1 MPSRHVQKE
10 NFDHVC
16 DIVLNRDDSSDWKKA
31 VMAGGA
37 TDIGSLLSLTEEQTK
52 SLTDTDNNPLS
63 HNDRNLSHI
72 FAAYVTWRNLSDDP
86 INNNWRGISRDMFEH
101 FRITEFLNMC
111 GPAPMYAQ
119 TRRPRSPYTP
129 RTSYTPVDNFKRGIK
144 RDPTYFPTLKDER
157 YNDTWHRSFAAQ
169 ARAQDVHNVLDPN
182 YKPST
187 TEAKD
192 LFLEQQKYVYA
203 VFEAKLQTDMGKK
216 FVRDHESDFDAQEI
230 YRKLVAHHT
239 KSTKASMDSANLLSY
254 ITSARLGDGE
264 WKGSTCGFIV
274 HWQDN
279 VRKYE
284 KQVPDTDH
292 FSDGQKRTMLQ
303 NAVAKIRDLRAVKE
317 AADMERTRTG
327 KELTYDEY
335 VTLLLSNATSYDE
348 QFKDKVR
355 SKRTV
360 YFHDFHQDDD
370 DGAQF
375 DHDYDDNDLYDVDT
389 PIDVIQANTH
399 NMSTNNRTDRVRMP
413 RERWMQLTPEQRQL
427 WDKLND
433 KAKAIIL
440 GISSSG
446 TKPTGSSPPKKDPP
460 RRDIN
465 LHEMSA
471 LDFLQIFAAETEGD
485 TPTDSNE
492 EEFFDANDVPEEPN
506 DTQILI
512 NAAKTGKRLD
522 PADIRRVMSTTSTRY
537 KGGLGGTGKDPGKK
551 REANTAQVT
560 YKVTTSAQSPTHSLI
575 DRGANGGIAGTDVR
589 VIFKTQRL
597 VDVQGIDNHQMCDV
611 GIGTVGGVVQTQKG
625 PVIAIFHQYALH
637 GKGTSIHS
645 CAQME
650 AYKLD
655 VNDKSIHAG
664 GYQRIKTPDG
674 YTIPLA
680 IRNGLA
686 RLKLRPYTDKE
697 WDDLPHVFMTGE
709 TQWDPSVLDHDP
721 EEHMDWEQ
729 DLADLEANPHT
740 NLFDQFGNYRQRV
753 TVQYASYL
761 QHTTD
766 DELEDY
772 IDRCVFHAHSAA
784 LERETK
790 ADDDPEPFFFNAFQ
804 HEQADSDEPG
814 EIHSDDIEENQDARK
829 VNTKAPD
836 YEKLRPM
843 FGWMSPSIIQRTF
856 EMTTQLARI
865 PMGTW
870 LKKAFQSPNPALNV
884 FRRNEPV
891 ATDVFYSDVPAI
903 DNGSTACSIFVGT
916 RSMVTDAYGIKSDK
930 EFVNTLEDNI
940 RQRGA
945 MNKLV
950 SDRAQVNIGQKALD
964 ILRALFI
971 GSWQSEPHQQHQ
983 NPAERRIQTVKHT
996 ANTIMDRTGAP
1007 AFTWLLCII
1016 YVCFLLNRT
1025 YCPETKQV
1033 PLNFLLGTTV
1043 DISMILRFHFWQK
1056 VYYAKHENGFP
1067 SESKEGV
1074 GRIVGISE
1082 NVGNALTWMVLTD
1095 ETQKVIYRSQVRPFD
1110 ASNTNLRAE
1119 SMLGGEE
1126 GPPKNSDPII
1136 KSRGDSVLDGN
1147 SKHDSEGN
1155 SLEEAEDIPV
1165 TTSAPVFDPEDLV
1178 GRTVLLDEQPDGQ
1191 RFRARIVKLVDDHE
1205 SKLEENPT
1213 RLKFLCSINDGKAE
1227 ELITYTK
1234 MLDYIARDQESDVVW
1249 KFRRIVSHQ
1258 GPMSKHDKM
1267 YMGSRWNIQIEWEN
1281 GEITTEPLNT
1291 IAADDPVTC
1300 AIYAKEKGLLH
1311 LEGWKRFKGI
1321 ARRQKKFERM
1331 VNQAK
1336 LRSYNTAP
1344 RYKYGFEVARDYN
1357 HAMRL
1362 DERNGNKRWK
1372 EAIDTEMKQIDEYE
1386 TFNDHGLAK
1395 DRKPPDGYK
1404 KIRVHLVF
1412 DIKHDGRHK
1421 ARLVADGH
1429 LTDVPLESVYSGVV
1443 SLRGF
1448 RLVIFLA
1455 ELNGLETWSTD
1466 IGNAYLESFTRE
1478 KVYIV
1483 AGPEFGDREGH
1494 ILIIRKALY
1503 GLRTS
1508 GKMWNE
1514 RFAECLKEMGF
1525 FQSKAEPEIWMRRNG
1540 DIYEYV
1546 ATYVDDLA
1554 MALVKPQEFI
1564 DKLEKHFK
1572 FKLKGTGPIE
1582 FHLGMDFYRDGDGTL
1597 CMAPKKY
1604 IEKLVANYERTFG
1617 ESPKQTVSAPLEK
1630 GDHPELDTS
1639 ELLEKAGIEQYQSLI
1654 GALQWVISIGRFDVH
1669 TAVMTLSGFRAAPRR
1684 GHLDRAKRIVGYLS
1698 KMRNAAI
1705 RVRTEEPDYSDL
1717 PEQDFDWSKSV
1728 YGGDLKELIPED
1740 APEPLGKFVTLT
1752 HYVDA
1757 NLMHDMM
1764 TGKSV
1769 TGILHLLNKTPIDW
1783 YSKKQATVET
1793 ATYGS
1798 EFVAARTC
1806 VEQIID
1812 LRLTL
1817 RYLGVNIRS
1826 KSYMFGDNQSVVN
1839 SSMQVQS
1846 RLHKRHTI
1854 LSYHRVREAI
1864 ASGMVGFY
1872 HIPGVSNPAD
1882 IVSKHWGYQAIWPL
1896 LRPLLFWSGDTADS
1910 ELPKRD

>member
-1 MPSRHVQKE
+1 ME
-10 NFDHVC
+10 
-16 DIVLNRDDSSDWKKA
+16 
-31 VMAGGA
+31 
-37 TDIGSLLSLTEEQTK
+37 
-52 SLTDTDNNPLS
+52 DT
-63 HNDRNLSHI
+63 
-72 FAAYVTWRNLSDDP
+72 P
-86 INNNWRGISRDMFEH
+86 INNNWQGISRDMFEE
-101 FRITEFLNMC
+101 FRIGKFLEMC
-111 GPAPMYAQ
+111 GPACNYAAS
-119 TRRPRSPYTP
+119 TH
-129 RTSYTPVDNFKRGIK
+129 RTNSYNSSRTTYTPVDNFKRGIK
-144 RDPTYFPTLKDER
+144 RDPSYFPTLKDER

-169 ARAQDVHNVLDPN
+169 ARAQDVHNVLDPT
-182 YKPST
+182 YVPGDA
-187 TEAKD
+187 EATA
-192 LFLEQQKYVYA
+192 LFMEQQKYVYA
-203 VFEAKLQTDMGKK
+203 VFESKLMTDMGKK
-216 FVRDHESDFDAQEI
+216 FVRDHENDFNAQEI
-230 YRKLVAHHT
+230 YRKLVKHHT
-239 KSTKASMDSANLLSY
+239 KSTKANMDSANLLSY

-284 KQVPDTDH
+284 KQVPTTDH
-292 FSDGQKRTMLQ
+292 FSDGQKRVMLQ
-303 NAVAKIRDLRAVKE
+303 NAVARIRELRGVKE
-317 AADMERTRTG
+317 AGDMERTRTG
-327 KELTYDEY
+327 RELTYDEY
-335 VTLLLSNATSYDE
+335 VTLLLSSATSYDE

-355 SKRTV
+355 AKRTV
-360 YFHDFHQDDD
+360 YSHDIYQ
-370 DGAQF
+370 
-375 DHDYDDNDLYDVDT
+375 DDNDGMQGYDDDESYDVDT
-389 PIDVIQANTH
+389 PISIIQANSH
-399 NMSTNNRTDRVRMP
+399 DMSANNRPDRIRMP

-427 WDKLND
+427 WDKLHD

-446 TKPTGSSPPKKDPP
+446 TKSTGSSPQKNDSP
-460 RRDIN
+460 RRNAN

-471 LDFLQIFAAETEGD
+471 MDLLQIFTAEADE
-485 TPTDSNE
+485 PADSNP
-492 EEFFDANDVPEEPN
+492 EEFSDANDVPEENN

-537 KGGLGGTGKDPGKK
+537 KGGAGGTGKDPGRKT
-551 REANTAQVT
+551 EANMAQVT
-560 YKVTTSAQSPTHSLI
+560 YRVTSSSQSPSHSLI

-589 VIFKTQRL
+589 VIFKTQRS
-597 VDVQGIDNHQMCDV
+597 VDVQGIDNHQMCDI

-645 CAQME
+645 CGQME

-655 VNDKSIHAG
+655 VNDRSIHVG

-674 YTIPLA
+674 YIIPLA
-680 IRNGLA
+680 VRNGLP

-697 WDDLPHVFMTGE
+697 WDDLPHVFLTSE
-709 TQWDPSVLDHDP
+709 TQWDPSILDFDP
-721 EEHMDWEQ
+721 EEQMDWEH
-729 DLADLEANPHT
+729 DLADIEANPHT
-740 NLFDQFGNYRQRV
+740 NLFDQFGNYRQRI

-761 QHTTD
+761 QHATTD
-766 DELEDY
+766 ELADY
-772 IDRCVFHAHSAA
+772 VDRCVFHSHSMA

-790 ADDDPEPFFFNAFQ
+790 ADDDPQPYLINAFQ
-804 HEQADSDEPG
+804 HEQDGSNEAE
-814 EIHSDDIEENQDARK
+814 EIHQNPDEKIMSPRK
-829 VNTKAPD
+829 VTTKAPD

-843 FGWMSPSIIQRTF
+843 FGWMTSGTIQRTF

-891 ATDVFYSDVPAI
+891 ATDIFYSDVPAV

-916 RSMVTDAYGIKSDK
+916 RSMVTDAYGVKTDK

-945 MNKLV
+945 MNKLI

-964 ILRALFI
+964 ILRTLFI

-983 NPAERRIQTVKHT
+983 NPAERRIQTVKHM

-1007 AFTWLLCII
+1007 ATTWLLCII

-1033 PLNFLLGTTV
+1033 PLNYLLGTTV
-1043 DISMILRFHFWQK
+1043 DISMLLRFHFWQK
-1056 VYYAKHENGFP
+1056 IYYAKHENGFP
-1067 SESKEGV
+1067 TESEEGV
-1074 GRIVGISE
+1074 GHVVGISE
-1082 NVGNALTWMVLTD
+1082 NVGNALTWMILTD
-1095 ETQKVIYRSQVRPFD
+1095 DTHKVLYRSQVRPFD
-1110 ASNTNLRAE
+1110 ASDTNLRAE
-1119 SMLGGEE
+1119 SLLGGEE
-1126 GPPKNSDPII
+1126 DPPKNSDPFI
-1136 KSRGDSVLDGN
+1136 KSRRDNLLDEDSKQDT
-1147 SKHDSEGN
+1147 
-1155 SLEEAEDIPV
+1155 AEPSSQDDQD
-1165 TTSAPVFDPEDLV
+1165 TSSTPIFDPEDLV
-1178 GRTVLLDEQPDGQ
+1178 GRSVLLDEQPDGQ
-1191 RFRARIVKLVDDHE
+1191 RFRARIVELVDDHE
-1205 SKLEENPT
+1205 SKVEDNPT

-1227 ELITYTK
+1227 ELITYSK
-1234 MLDYIARDQESDVVW
+1234 MLDYISRDQENTVVW

-1258 GPMSKHDKM
+1258 GPLKKHDKM
-1267 YMGSRWNIQIEWEN
+1267 YMGSRWNIQVEWEN
-1281 GEITTEPLNT
+1281 GEVTTEPLNT
-1291 IAADDPVTC
+1291 IATDDPVTC
-1300 AIYAKEKGLLH
+1300 AIYAKEKGLLD

-1321 ARRQKKFERM
+1321 ARRQKKFQRM

-1336 LRSYNTAP
+1336 LRSYSTAP
-1344 RYKYGFEVARDYN
+1344 RYKYGFEVPRDYN
-1357 HAMRL
+1357 QAMRL
-1362 DERNGNKRWK
+1362 DERNGNVRWK
-1372 EAIDTEMKQIDEYE
+1372 EAIGVEMEQIDEYE
-1386 TFNDHGLAK
+1386 TFKDHGLAK
-1395 DRKPPDGYK
+1395 EKKPPDGYK

-1443 SLRGF
+1443 SLRGL
-1448 RLVIFLA
+1448 RVLIFLA
-1455 ELNGLETWSTD
+1455 ELNDMEVWSTD

-1478 KVYIV
+1478 KVYII
-1483 AGPEFGDREGH
+1483 AGPEFGNREGH

-1525 FQSKAEPEIWMRRNG
+1525 VQSKAESEIWMRRNG
-1540 DIYEYV
+1540 DKYEYV

-1572 FKLKGTGPIE
+1572 FKLKGTGLIE
-1582 FHLGMDFYRDGDGTL
+1582 FHLGMDFYRDSDGTL

-1617 ESPKQTVSAPLEK
+1617 ETPKQTVSAPLEK

-1639 ELLEKAGIEQYQSLI
+1639 ELLETAGVEQYQSLI

-1669 TAVMTLSGFRAAPRR
+1669 TAVMTLSAFRVAPRR
-1684 GHLDRAKRIVGYLS
+1684 GHLERAKRIVGYLS

-1705 RVRTEEPDYSDL
+1705 RIRTEEPDYSDL
-1717 PEQDFDWSKSV
+1717 PEQNFDWSKSV
-1728 YGGDLKELIPED
+1728 YGDDLKELIPED

-1757 NLMHDMM
+1757 NLMHDIMS
-1764 TGKSV
+1764 GKSV

-1817 RYLGVNIRS
+1817 RYLGVKIRS

-1872 HIPGVSNPAD
+1872 HIPGASNPAD

-1910 ELPKRD
+1910 ELPARD